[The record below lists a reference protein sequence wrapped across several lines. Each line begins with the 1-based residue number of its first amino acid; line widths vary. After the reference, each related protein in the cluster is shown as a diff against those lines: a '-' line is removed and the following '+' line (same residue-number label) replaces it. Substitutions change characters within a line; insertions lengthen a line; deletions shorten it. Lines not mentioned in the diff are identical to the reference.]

1 MKYFG
6 FGGGWLVENF
16 AILPGISYNWMRTNK
31 TGLCWSL
38 QFAWLWWYFDFGTIR
53 KKLKETRYY

>member
-16 AILPGISYNWMRTNK
+16 AIIPGISYNWMRTNK
-31 TGLCWSL
+31 RVFVGHYNLLGCGSIL
-38 QFAWLWWYFDFGTIR
+38 ILVLFV
-53 KKLKETRYY
+53 KS

>member
-16 AILPGISYNWMRTNK
+16 AILPSISYNWMRTNK

-53 KKLKETRYY
+53 KS

>member
-16 AILPGISYNWMRTNK
+16 AIIPSISYNWMRTNK

-53 KKLKETRYY
+53 KKLKETGYY